1 MIVAQ
6 RKERIDLFGGSMLVG
21 FSALLAV
28 NQVMVK
34 FVNAGMNP
42 VFQAGLRSA
51 CAILPVVLYMLIRG
65 RKINFGG
72 GALLPGIVCG
82 LLFAFEFTLL
92 FLALDYTT
100 VARTS
105 ILFYTMPVWVA
116 LAAHFLIPGEGLTAM
131 RASGLALAV
140 AGVAIALWRND
151 HTASDKAF
159 IGDLMALA
167 AATGWAGIAILAR
180 VTRLSAVRPDM
191 QLLYQLLISA
201 PVLLFLAPYFG
212 PLFREMTPVLW
223 AVFAFQVLG
232 VVSAGFMLWFWILS
246 IYPASD
252 MASYAFLTPVFG
264 VILGW
269 FFFHE
274 QLTANVVLSLALVG
288 AGIWLVNH
296 RTRLPVSKAAT

>member
-1 MIVAQ
+1 MNGVK
-6 RKERIDLFGGSMLVG
+6 RKEHIDLFGGSMLVG
-21 FSALLAV
+21 FSLLLAV

-34 FVNAGMNP
+34 FVNSGMSP

-51 CAILPVVLYMLIRG
+51 CAVLPVMTYMLIRG
-65 RKINFGG
+65 RRLDFGG
-72 GALLPGIVCG
+72 GALVPGIVCG

-92 FLALDYTT
+92 FLALDYTS

-116 LAAHFLIPGEGLTAM
+116 LAAHFLIPGERMTMLRACGL
-131 RASGLALAV
+131 LLAV
-140 AGVAIALWRND
+140 MGVALALWRND
-151 HTASDKAF
+151 HPASDKAF

-167 AATGWAGIAILAR
+167 AATGWAGIAVLAR
-180 VTRLSAVRPDM
+180 VTKLSAVRPDM
-191 QLLYQLLISA
+191 QLMYQLMVSA
-201 PVLLFLAPYFG
+201 PVLLLLAPSFG

-269 FFFHE
+269 FFFNE
-274 QLTANVVLSLALVG
+274 QLTSNVVFSLVLVG
-288 AGIWLVNH
+288 AGIWLVN
-296 RTRLPVSKAAT
+296 RRARMPR

>member
-1 MIVAQ
+1 M
-6 RKERIDLFGGSMLVG
+6 
-21 FSALLAV
+21 
-28 NQVMVK
+28 
-34 FVNAGMNP
+34 
-42 VFQAGLRSA
+42 
-51 CAILPVVLYMLIRG
+51 
-65 RKINFGG
+65 
-72 GALLPGIVCG
+72 
-82 LLFAFEFTLL
+82 
-92 FLALDYTT
+92 
-100 VARTS
+100 
-105 ILFYTMPVWVA
+105 
-116 LAAHFLIPGEGLTAM
+116 
-131 RASGLALAV
+131 
-140 AGVAIALWRND
+140 AIALWRND
-151 HTASDKAF
+151 HPASDKAF
-159 IGDLMALA
+159 IGDLMALT

-269 FFFHE
+269 FVFHE

-288 AGIWLVNH
+288 AGIWLVNR
-296 RTRLPVSKAAT
+296 RTRLPVSKAVT

>member
-1 MIVAQ
+1 MSVAQ

-116 LAAHFLIPGEGLTAM
+116 LAAHFSF
-131 RASGLALAV
+131 RAKADSNARQRSR
-140 AGVAIALWRND
+140 AGCRREWRLRCGATIILPATRHSSAI
-151 HTASDKAF
+151 
-159 IGDLMALA
+159 
-167 AATGWAGIAILAR
+167 
-180 VTRLSAVRPDM
+180 
-191 QLLYQLLISA
+191 
-201 PVLLFLAPYFG
+201 
-212 PLFREMTPVLW
+212 
-223 AVFAFQVLG
+223 
-232 VVSAGFMLWFWILS
+232 
-246 IYPASD
+246 
-252 MASYAFLTPVFG
+252 
-264 VILGW
+264 
-269 FFFHE
+269 
-274 QLTANVVLSLALVG
+274 
-288 AGIWLVNH
+288 
-296 RTRLPVSKAAT
+296 

>member
-1 MIVAQ
+1 MTTGSIE

-28 NQVMVK
+28 NQVMIK
-34 FVNAGMNP
+34 LVNAGMSP

-51 CAILPVVLYMLIRG
+51 CATVPVILFMLVRG
-65 RKINFGG
+65 RRISFGG
-72 GALLPGIVCG
+72 GALWPGIACG

-92 FLALDYTT
+92 FQALDYTT

-116 LAAHFLIPGEGLTAM
+116 LAAHFLIPGERLTPM
-131 RASGLALAV
+131 RAAGLVLAV
-140 AGVAIALWRND
+140 AGVALALARND
-151 HTASDKAF
+151 HPASNRAF

-180 VTRLSAVRPDM
+180 VTKLSAVRPDM
-191 QLLYQLLISA
+191 QLLYQLLVSA
-201 PVLLFLAPYFG
+201 PILLLLAPSFG
-212 PLFREMTPVLW
+212 SPFREMSPALW
-223 AVFAFQVLG
+223 ALFAFQVLG
-232 VVSAGFMLWFWILS
+232 VATAGFMLWFWILS

-264 VILGW
+264 VVLGYII
-269 FFFHE
+269 FGE
-274 QLTANVVLSLALVG
+274 QLTVSIVLALLLVG

-296 RTRLPVSKAAT
+296 RPKPRHT